1 MKNLEDLIMLTKDKT
16 SQENVL
22 DPIQRKSQE
31 KLKDTD
37 ETEKNLLIQLY
48 IMIVRKTALAFQK
61 IMPTNYYVY
70 TETILKYDIFQETC
84 CFVKS

>member
-1 MKNLEDLIMLTKDKT
+1 MKKKKVCRLVEYI
-16 SQENVL
+16 E
-22 DPIQRKSQE
+22 
-31 KLKDTD
+31 
-37 ETEKNLLIQLY
+37 EKNLLIQLY